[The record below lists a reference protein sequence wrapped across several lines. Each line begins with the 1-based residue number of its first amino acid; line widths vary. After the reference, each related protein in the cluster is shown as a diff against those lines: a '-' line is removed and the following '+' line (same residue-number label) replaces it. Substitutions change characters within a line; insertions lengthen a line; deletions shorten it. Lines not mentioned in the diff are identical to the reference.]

1 MLATV
6 WGAEHFHLYVYGAQF
21 FIITNHKPLLGI
33 FKSHKQTSARID
45 RWKLRLMPY
54 DCQLLYRPGRDTKNP
69 ADFMSCHPNTSET
82 ERQNIAENYVNY
94 LCNNTIPKAM
104 TLPEVKLEI
113 KKDQAMQALIKAIE
127 TDQWSNQET
136 QVYRKIKDELS
147 VCNGIVLTGN
157 RIIIPTSLRSKAIDL
172 AHVGHQGIVKTK
184 RLLRE
189 KVWFPGIDKMAEE
202 KMHNCLPCQ
211 ASTQGKLP
219 PPEPLKMTP
228 LPSASWK
235 EVPFPY
241 PSVAGPFPTGTT

>member
-1 MLATV
+1 MV
-6 WGAEHFHLYVYGAQF
+6 H
-21 FIITNHKPLLGI
+21 
-33 FKSHKQTSARID
+33 
-45 RWKLRLMPY
+45 
-54 DCQLLYRPGRDTKNP
+54 
-69 ADFMSCHPNTSET
+69 
-82 ERQNIAENYVNY
+82 
-94 LCNNTIPKAM
+94 
-104 TLPEVKLEI
+104 
-113 KKDQAMQALIKAIE
+113 
-127 TDQWSNQET
+127 QET
-136 QVYRKIKDELS
+136 QVYRKVKDELS

-172 AHVGHQGIVKTK
+172 AHVSHQGIVKTK

-235 EVPFPY
+235 EVAIDF
-241 PSVAGPFPTGTT
+241 AGHFPTGDYIMVVIAIFARQGIPEVLKSDNSTPFSGHEFRKFTEYLL